1 MTTPSIVSVAVADGA
16 VEGRVPTDSLGN
28 PITVPDSDDVLVV
41 EAADGSRWELV
52 CGLEVH
58 AELATVT
65 KMFSGAPNS
74 FGDEPNTNVDPVTL
88 GLPGTLPVV
97 NQQAV
102 ELAIR
107 FGCAVGGPSSVRRSV
122 FARKNY
128 FYPDMPKNFQIS
140 QYDQPIV
147 VDGSLELPS
156 GHVVGI
162 ERAHLEEDTGKSTH
176 VGGETGRIHGA
187 EHSLVDYNRAGVP
200 LLEIV
205 SRPHVRS
212 AEQARQY
219 VAELRSILVACGIS
233 DGKMEEGS
241 MRVDANVSVR
251 REGTDELRTRC
262 EIKNLNSLR
271 SLGRAIEYEATR
283 QADIHSA
290 GEKVVQETRHWDDAS
305 GRTQTMRSKEEA
317 DDYRYFPEPDLVPV
331 DPDPAWVAEIAASLP
346 MLPQARRH
354 RLADVTGESVTAE
367 SVVVIVDRGQDSQA
381 LLAMAVAGGHW
392 KHLDAPAGGPDG
404 ARAEVYTGDAEAR
417 SHGHGVGELG
427 ELASAA
433 AAAPDAVKAR
443 VLVHIAQNLAGE
455 GGSELAPERLA
466 ELVAMEVAGDLTATQ
481 AKQVLADLVTDPSRT
496 AAEVATQRGFEA
508 MGSEA
513 LEAVVDQ
520 VIAGNPAEWEQYRT
534 GDDKARKKLAGFFT
548 GQIMKATQGQADG
561 REVARLLT
569 DRSA

>member
-1 MTTPSIVSVAVADGA
+1 MTDTQT
-16 VEGRVPTDSLGN
+16 RVPTDSLGN

-58 AELATVT
+58 AELATET

-74 FGDEPNTNVDPVTL
+74 FGDDPNTNVDPVTL

-97 NQQAV
+97 NRKAV

-107 FGCAVGGPSSVRRSV
+107 FGCAVGGPDSIRRSV

-187 EHSLVDYNRAGVP
+187 SHSLVDYNRAGVP

-205 SRPHVRS
+205 SRPHIRS

-219 VAELRSILVACGIS
+219 VAELRAILVACGIS

-241 MRVDANVSVR
+241 LRVDANVSVR
-251 REGTDELRTRC
+251 REGSDELRTRC

-271 SLGRAIEYEATR
+271 SLGRAIEYEAAR
-283 QADIHSA
+283 QADLHSA
-290 GEKVVQETRHWDDAS
+290 GEPVVQETRHWDDAD
-305 GRTQTMRSKEEA
+305 GRTHTMRSKEEA

-331 DPDPAWVAEIAASLP
+331 DPDRAWVEEIAASLP
-346 MLPQARRH
+346 LLPQARRH
-354 RLADVTGESVTAE
+354 RLAEVTGEPVTAE
-367 SVVVIVDRGQDSQA
+367 SIVVIVDRGQDTQA

-392 KHLDAPAGGPDG
+392 KPVPAAETHAPEG
-404 ARAEVYTGDAEAR
+404 AQVYTGDAEAR
-417 SHGHGVGELG
+417 SHGHGEGEQG
-427 ELASAA
+427 ELAAAA
-433 AAAPDAVKAR
+433 AAAPDTVKAR
-443 VLVHIAQNLAGE
+443 VLVHVAQNLAAE
-455 GGSELAPERLA
+455 GGTELPPERLA
-466 ELVAMEVAGDLTATQ
+466 ELVQMEVAGELTATQ
-481 AKQVLADLVTDPSRT
+481 AKQVLAELVSDPSQT
-496 AAEVATQRGFEA
+496 AAEVAKAKGFEA
-508 MGSEA
+508 MDSGA
-513 LEAVVDQ
+513 LEAVVDE
-520 VIAGNPAEWEQYRT
+520 VIAANPTEWEQFRA
-534 GDDKARKKLAGFFT
+534 GDDKARKKLSGFFT
-548 GQIMKATQGQADG
+548 GQIMKATKGQADG
-561 REVARLLT
+561 REVARLLAEK
-569 DRSA
+569 SG